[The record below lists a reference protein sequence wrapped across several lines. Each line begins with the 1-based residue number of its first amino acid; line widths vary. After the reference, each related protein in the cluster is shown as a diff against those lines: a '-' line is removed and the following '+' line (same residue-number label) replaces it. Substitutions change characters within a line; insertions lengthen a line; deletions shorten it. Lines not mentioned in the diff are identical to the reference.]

1 MNFNIFRKFFFILCL
16 IFVTAFDCFAAELQ
30 VKFQDWSVFK
40 TNRGDQ
46 EICYMASLP
55 IKTGGDPIERGE
67 PYFVVTNILND
78 ADEIS
83 VATGFIYDERKDVE
97 LSFGSKKFY
106 LFPYLNLAWAN
117 DKNDDID
124 IIKSMQKKDE
134 MFVNAISKNGRHVS
148 DKYSLIGF
156 LPAYYKMKEIC
167 HGYQRHFVKYPV
179 KKRKESK

>member
-1 MNFNIFRKFFFILCL
+1 MNYIKKTVLVLAVMFLATSNGYAK
-16 IFVTAFDCFAAELQ
+16 ELQ

-46 EICYMASLP
+46 EICYMAS
-55 IKTGGDPIERGE
+55 IPIESSGNNRDRGE
-67 PYFVVTNILND
+67 PYFVVTNVLND

-83 VATGFIYDERKDVE
+83 VATGFIYDKRKDVE

-106 LFPYLNLAWAN
+106 LFPYINLAWAG

-124 IIKSMQKKDE
+124 IIKSMQRKDE
-134 MFVNAISKNGRHVS
+134 MFVNAIAKNGKYVI

-156 LPAYYKMKEIC
+156 LPAYHKMKQIC
-167 HGYQRHFVKYPV
+167 HGYESHFVKYPV
-179 KKRKESK
+179 RKFQEDK